1 MASDKLRRKVRRK
14 LGMSNLQPAQQQQ
27 QQQSTPSTLQVRPVR
42 AKGCCG
48 KNR

>member
-14 LGMSNLQPAQQQQ
+14 LGISNLQPAQQQQ
-27 QQQSTPSTLQVRPVR
+27 PSTPSTLQVRPVR

-48 KNR
+48 KNK

>member
-14 LGMSNLQPAQQQQ
+14 LGISNLQPAQQQQ
-27 QQQSTPSTLQVRPVR
+27 QQPSTPSALQVRPVR

-48 KNR
+48 KNK

>member
-14 LGMSNLQPAQQQQ
+14 LGMSNLQPAQQR
-27 QQQSTPSTLQVRPVR
+27 QQSTPSALQVRPVR

-48 KNR
+48 KNK

>member
-14 LGMSNLQPAQQQQ
+14 LGMPNPQPAQR
-27 QQQSTPSTLQVRPVR
+27 QQSTPSALQVRPVR

-48 KNR
+48 KNK

>member
-14 LGMSNLQPAQQQQ
+14 LGMPNLQPTQ
-27 QQQSTPSTLQVRPVR
+27 QQQSTPSALQVRPVR

-48 KNR
+48 KNK

>member
-14 LGMSNLQPAQQQQ
+14 LGISNLQPAQQQQ
-27 QQQSTPSTLQVRPVR
+27 QLSTPSTLQVRPVR

-48 KNR
+48 KNK

>member
-14 LGMSNLQPAQQQQ
+14 LGMPNPQPAQQHQQ
-27 QQQSTPSTLQVRPVR
+27 VTPSTLQVRPVR

-48 KNR
+48 KNK